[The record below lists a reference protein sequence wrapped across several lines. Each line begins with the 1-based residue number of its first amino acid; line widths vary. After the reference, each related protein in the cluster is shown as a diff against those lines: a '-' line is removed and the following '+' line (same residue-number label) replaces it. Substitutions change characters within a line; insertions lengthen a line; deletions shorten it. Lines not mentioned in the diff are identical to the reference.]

1 MRSEI
6 SQESRNHYKI
16 ASNVRELVVTP
27 FGRWCEAHEARVQNS
42 QDELQSR
49 VRAHDRQADSV
60 RKMRSQYYNKC
71 RLVEDL
77 EEEDKL
83 AFQDPKNE
91 LNQSP
96 RSQSI
101 PTVRLSEPDGNDED
115 EMYEIGDE
123 TYTNEQ
129 IKKILSDMLKTI
141 TLGEIKVPILGTYMN
156 VSSGADITDYIQKQL
171 NANSLSYA
179 ERIGQDLVSNGFLRL
194 VGNVGNTFANSS
206 KMHYQWRPKVFQMT
220 DIPEKKKPLERSG
233 TGFSMDG
240 VDSQFVNGV
249 SEYLAGWNPLSQ
261 AHPNETPPDK
271 LRREAREA
279 DERYKAA
286 VRKLDSLRC
295 ELEESIID
303 HLKFMERCE
312 LDRLRAIKAVILDFS
327 GAISNVIPSLRS
339 TVDNM
344 MLFQE
349 TVQPV
354 ADLRYMLENYR
365 TGPFV
370 PRVITYENYYN
381 SVDGMSFA
389 VILNINAY
397 RT

>member
-1 MRSEI
+1 MRREVT
-6 SQESRNHYKI
+6 QEATNHSKI
-16 ASNVRELVVTP
+16 ASNIRELVVNP
-27 FGRWCEAHEARVQNS
+27 FGRWCEAHEARVQHS

-49 VRAHDRQADSV
+49 VKAHDRQAESV

-83 AFQDPKNE
+83 AFQDPKSE
-91 LNQSP
+91 SNQSP

-101 PTVRLSEPDGNDED
+101 PTVRLSEPDENDED
-115 EMYEIGDE
+115 EMFDIGDE
-123 TYTNEQ
+123 TYTKDQ
-129 IKKILSDMLKTI
+129 LKRILSDMLTVVPI
-141 TLGEIKVPILGTYMN
+141 GEVKVPILGTYMN
-156 VSSGADITDYIQKQL
+156 VSTGADITEYIQKHL

-194 VGNVGNTFANSS
+194 VGNVGNNFANSS
-206 KMHYQWRPKVFQMT
+206 KMHYQWRPKVFQLT
-220 DIPEKKKPLERSG
+220 DIPEKKAPLERSG
-233 TGFSMDG
+233 TGFTIDG

-261 AHPNETPPDK
+261 PHPNETPSDK
-271 LRREAREA
+271 LRREAQEA

-286 VRKLDSLRC
+286 VRKLDTLRC
-295 ELEESIID
+295 DLEESIID

-327 GAISNVIPSLRS
+327 GAISNVVPSLRS

-349 TVQPV
+349 TVQPL

-370 PRVITYENYYN
+370 PKVITYENYYN
-381 SVDGMSFA
+381 TVDGTFFIDYGSDVA
-389 VILNINAY
+389 D
-397 RT
+397 